1 MKEIIVVIEASK
13 DGFGAY
19 AENVFGLYGAGS
31 TIEECKNSFL
41 EAIEIYKEPDMIDSA
56 PKCIVNG
63 DCEIIYK
70 YVGCGELVVNVD
82 WVEEN
87 YCAIV
92 DDSILDGVVVVT
104 EKDYEKLKL
113 SVAESIDFHVK
124 GLIDGGGVVPEWL
137 REKKYAL
144 NFVNRFWW

>member
-19 AENVFGLYGAGS
+19 AKNVSGLYGAGS
-31 TIEECKNSFL
+31 TIEECKKSFL

-56 PKCIVNG
+56 PKCIVSG
-63 DCEIIYK
+63 DYEIIYK
-70 YVGCGELVVNVD
+70 YVGCGELVVKVD
-82 WVEEN
+82 CMEEN
-87 YCAIV
+87 YCAVI
-92 DDSILDGVVVVT
+92 DDPMLNGIVVVT

-113 SVAESIDFHVK
+113 SVVESIDFHIK
-124 GLIDGGGVVPEWL
+124 GLIDDGGVVPEWL

-144 NFVNRFWW
+144 NFVNRF

>member
-1 MKEIIVVIEASK
+1 
-13 DGFGAY
+13 
-19 AENVFGLYGAGS
+19 
-31 TIEECKNSFL
+31 
-41 EAIEIYKEPDMIDSA
+41 
-56 PKCIVNG
+56 
-63 DCEIIYK
+63 
-70 YVGCGELVVNVD
+70 VVNVD

-87 YCAIV
+87 YCAII

-124 GLIDGGGVVPEWL
+124 GLIDGGGVPEWL

-144 NFVNRFWW
+144 NFVNRF

>member
-19 AENVFGLYGAGS
+19 AENVSGLYGAGS
-31 TIEECKNSFL
+31 TIEECKKSFL

-56 PKCIVNG
+56 PKCIVSG
-63 DCEIIYK
+63 DYEIIYK
-70 YVGCGELVVNVD
+70 YVGCGELVVKVD
-82 WVEEN
+82 CMEEN
-87 YCAIV
+87 YCAVI
-92 DDSILDGVVVVT
+92 DDPMLNGIVVVT

-113 SVAESIDFHVK
+113 SVVESIDFHIK
-124 GLIDGGGVVPEWL
+124 GLIDDGGVVPEWL

-144 NFVNRFWW
+144 NFVNRF